1 MPEKG
6 VQIKSRQAI
15 ALLPDLLSRENLS
28 EAKAWV
34 RELVI
39 IATSLLY
46 IYSNP
51 PQLTC
56 EQRRELVS
64 TLGSSKTPRLKLIV
78 EGRCRRNFSKNNLIA
93 FNHRVLHASERGS

>member
-6 VQIKSRQAI
+6 VRIKSRQAI
-15 ALLPDLLSRENLS
+15 ALIPDSLSRENLS

-39 IATSLLY
+39 IATPLLY

-64 TLGSSKTPRLKLIV
+64 TLGSSKTLQSGK
-78 EGRCRRNFSKNNLIA
+78 EKCRAQRAEK
-93 FNHRVLHASERGS
+93 